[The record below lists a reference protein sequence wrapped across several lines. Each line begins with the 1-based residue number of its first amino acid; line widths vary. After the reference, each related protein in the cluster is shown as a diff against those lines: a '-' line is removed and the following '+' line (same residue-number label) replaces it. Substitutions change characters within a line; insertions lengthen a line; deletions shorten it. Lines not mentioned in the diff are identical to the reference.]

1 MRRFL
6 TVLLVIVGLSV
17 ASKDAQAQAT
27 HVPIQVLAVSSDK
40 SFEHAQ
46 ALTIALKRAVT
57 RAEGFALGKGDFS
70 LEVLSLALNCEIPP
84 SDSCQKKIADKVG
97 VKRYIWGTLE
107 VKGKEAVAEL
117 HLWEDG
123 SEKRATTLRYA
134 SNLTDPS
141 DDTLLQIAEG
151 GFAELMGATQG
162 VLVVTAGNV
171 SGEVF
176 IDGEK
181 VGLITDGRTELT
193 VAPGQ
198 HQVLVRAKGYN
209 DASGS
214 VDVRPGASAEIT
226 LAPSPKSAGNLDA
239 KRDTGKGM
247 TTRQMLGYGGLG
259 LGGAVALTGG
269 YFWFQSYMQTKDDD
283 FQAYRDRLGP
293 NRDACEVAKTG
304 ADGVPPDASIVDH
317 CDKNATTKT
326 VARILLPVGVVT
338 AGAGAFLLLTDDSS
352 EQPQAKKKTPTKT
365 AVQPFVGFGPGG
377 GEVRVNVLF

>member
-1 MRRFL
+1 V
-6 TVLLVIVGLSV
+6 T
-17 ASKDAQAQAT
+17 
-27 HVPIQVLAVSSDK
+27 IQVLAISSDK

-70 LEVLSLALNCEIPP
+70 LEVLSLALNCNNPP
-84 SDSCQKKIADKVG
+84 DAGCQKKIADKMG

-107 VKGKEAVAEL
+107 VKGKESIAEL

-181 VGLITDGRTELT
+181 VGLISDGRTELT
-193 VAPGQ
+193 VDPGQ
-198 HQVLVRAKGYN
+198 HQVLVRAKGFN
-209 DASGS
+209 DATGS
-214 VDVRPGASAEIT
+214 VEVRPGASAEVSLSPT
-226 LAPSPKSAGNLDA
+226 PSTTTGPGDSKDS
-239 KRDTGKGM
+239 GKGM
-247 TTRQMLGYGGLG
+247 STRQMLGYGGLG
-259 LGGAVALTGG
+259 LGGAVTLAGG
-269 YFWFQSYMQTKDDD
+269 YFWLQSYLQTNDSD

-304 ADGVPPDASIVDH
+304 ADGVPADASIVDH

-326 VARILLPVGVVT
+326 IARVLVPVGVVI
-338 AGAGAFLLLTDDSS
+338 AGAGAFLLLTDDSK
-352 EQPQAKKKTPTKT
+352 EQPQQAKRKRSKTR
-365 AVQPFVGFGPGG
+365 VQPFVGLGPGG
-377 GEVRVNVLF
+377 GEVRLNVVF

>member
-6 TVLLVIVGLSV
+6 TALLVVLGFAI
-17 ASKDAQAQAT
+17 ASKNAHAQT
-27 HVPIQVLAVSSDK
+27 HVPIQVLAISSDK

-70 LEVLSLALNCEIPP
+70 LEVLSLALNCSTPP
-84 SDSCQKKIADKVG
+84 DAACQKKIADKVG
-97 VKRYIWGTLE
+97 VKRYIWGTLV

-123 SEKRATTLRYA
+123 SEKRTTTLRYA

-181 VGLITDGRTELT
+181 VGLISEGRTELT
-193 VAPGQ
+193 VDPGQ

-209 DASGS
+209 DATGS
-214 VDVRPGASAEIT
+214 VEVRPGASAELT
-226 LAPSPKSAGNLDA
+226 LSPTPNAATGPDTA
-239 KRDTGKGM
+239 KDGGKGM
-247 TTRQMLGYGGLG
+247 STRQMLGYGGLG
-259 LGGAVALTGG
+259 LGGAVTLAGG
-269 YFWFQSYMQTKDDD
+269 YFWLQSYLQTNDDD

-326 VARILLPVGVVT
+326 IARILVPVGLVV
-338 AGAGAFLLLTDDSS
+338 AGAGAFLLLTDDNK
-352 EQPQAKKKTPTKT
+352 EQPQHAKRKRSKTS
-365 AVQPFVGFGPGG
+365 VQPFVGLGPGG
-377 GEVRVNVLF
+377 GEVRLNVVF